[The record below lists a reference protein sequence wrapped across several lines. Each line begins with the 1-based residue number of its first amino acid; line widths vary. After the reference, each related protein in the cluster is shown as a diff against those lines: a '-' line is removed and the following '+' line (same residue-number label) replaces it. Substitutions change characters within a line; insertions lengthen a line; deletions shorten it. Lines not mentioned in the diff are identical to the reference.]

1 MHLEDEELEVCQG
14 PRAVTRKPELQI
26 PDLSCDC
33 HSHILG
39 PQDEFPYVSDRSFT
53 APDASC
59 DSYLDMLGAL
69 GIQRMIIVQP
79 SVYGSDN
86 RRTVAAVAELG
97 MERARG
103 VAMVPA
109 TVETSELRRLDD
121 AGIRATRF
129 IATAR
134 GGPSLE
140 ELPGVARAVA
150 EFGWHIE
157 MYVPPNLW
165 ESLLPVVSD
174 LPVPVVFD
182 HMGGI
187 PAGTKASDP
196 TLATILRLLESEK
209 AWVKLTG
216 YRNSRTGH
224 PYADVDELARIFV
237 DRAPDRCVWGSDWP
251 HTNIQGHMPDDGDL
265 MDQFGTWATDKSV
278 QAKIL
283 RDNPAKLYKF

>member
-1 MHLEDEELEVCQG
+1 MHLEDVELELCQS

-26 PDLSCDC
+26 PALSCDC

-39 PQDEFPYVSDRSFT
+39 PQDKFPYVPDRSFS

-59 DSYLDMLGAL
+59 ESYLEMLGAL
-69 GIQRMIIVQP
+69 GIERMIIVQP

-86 RRTVAAVAELG
+86 SRTVAAVAELG
-97 MERARG
+97 VARARG

-109 TVETSELRRLDD
+109 TVEAAELRRLDD

-165 ESLLPVVSD
+165 ESLLPVVSN

-187 PAGTKASDP
+187 PAGTTASDP
-196 TLATILRLLESEK
+196 ILSTILRLLEAEK

-224 PYADVDELARIFV
+224 PYRDVDELARIFV
-237 DRAPDRCVWGSDWP
+237 ERVPERCVWGSDWP

-265 MDQFGTWATDKSV
+265 LDQFGTWATDASI
-278 QAKIL
+278 QAMIL
-283 RDNPAKLYKF
+283 RDNPAKLYRF